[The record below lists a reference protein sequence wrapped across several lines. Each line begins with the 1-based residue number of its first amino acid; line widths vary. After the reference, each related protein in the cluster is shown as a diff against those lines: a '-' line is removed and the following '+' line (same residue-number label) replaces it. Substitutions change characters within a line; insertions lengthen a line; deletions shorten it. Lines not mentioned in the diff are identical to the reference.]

1 MLQFR
6 LACAEP
12 HESGLAP
19 PRRLHDIGA
28 MKRLLHAFWFFCA
41 AVFLIEAWLWD
52 ALGGLLRRLAALLPF
67 EALKR
72 ALAKGLEALP
82 APVVLLVFLIPIA
95 VIEPFKLLALWAL
108 THHHLFLGVA
118 LFVAAKFAG
127 LAVTAF
133 LFETTR
139 EKLLSM
145 GWFLR
150 FYNWVLMLREKAHA
164 FLAPYKLRIHA
175 ALAPFKARIHET
187 LVAVTAK
194 LHASAERGGLGRRLL
209 LLRARVQR
217 SRGLPEA

>member
-1 MLQFR
+1 
-6 LACAEP
+6 
-12 HESGLAP
+12 
-19 PRRLHDIGA
+19 

-52 ALGGLLRRLAALLPF
+52 ALGGILQRLAALLPF

-82 APVVLLVFLIPIA
+82 APAVLSVFLIPIA
-95 VIEPFKLLALWAL
+95 VIEPFKLVALWAL
-108 THHHLFLGVA
+108 THHHVFLGVA
-118 LFVAAKFAG
+118 VFVAAKFAG
-127 LAVTAF
+127 LGITAF

-150 FYNWVLMLREKAHA
+150 FYEWVLKIRAIAHA

-187 LVAVTAK
+187 LVLLRAK

-217 SRGLPEA
+217 LRSAREV